1 MADLPTNLQD
11 LQDNATGIAAAVES
25 IATAITTKGGTVPNN
40 PGLVDFP
47 SAIGSIP
54 AGGSLGTKSI
64 LENGTYQASSDNLD
78 GYSSVTVNV
87 PSGVVKPV
95 RFYDYDG
102 TLITSYTAEEFAAL
116 ESLPANP
123 THAGLTSQGWNWSLS
138 DAKTFVANNGRLDVG
153 QMYATDDGRTRFY
166 ITLREGRLNPTLKLY
181 LYKNS
186 TVDVDWGD
194 GSAHSELSNTG
205 SAAYVGERHFYSAPG
220 KYVISVKVTS
230 GTVKLQ
236 SASTYISNVISNGSN
251 STSSPDVVYS
261 DTVTHVE
268 VGTDFTEIG
277 VYSFLMCHSLKTI
290 TLHNAITGISDYVF
304 SDADLS
310 ALIIPNGCTIC
321 GSYSIRR
328 NYNIKVVSL
337 PNSIT
342 TFGSNVFDSCYSLET
357 IVIPGTLTTTGNN
370 IFINCDSLKEAILS
384 VGITSLSGTG
394 FFNACKSLRSI
405 KLPTG
410 LTAIQTSMFNDC
422 VNLMD
427 VDVPNAVTSVG
438 NAAFNGCS
446 SLTSVKFPSGI
457 SFGSNVF
464 TNCISLAETCLPES
478 VVGLGGSM
486 YSGCKALITF
496 EPPEGIT
503 TIPTTICDTCSSLA
517 VMTIPSTVTS
527 IAGGATGSCGF
538 INIIKFKPLIPP
550 TLGNGTSIVAQS
562 WTQIL
567 VPFASYDAYMKPKSY
582 YPDPAVYTYY
592 AYGTFVNGETLPSSS
607 DNGAYTYTW
616 YASLD
621 DAVAGQNPITV
632 GNGNEVYAVGTQVI
646 VSIVMDFSNNTMEQ
660 VGNPQ
665 SLSVYSSIIR
675 CNVDNDG
682 TITKR
687 ADESGYNNNGTKGQV
702 MSYIPKFYYK
712 MTPITLDGV
721 HIRKAKWEVADT
733 KVDNSFKV
741 HPAFIDVN
749 GNEVDYFL
757 YGSFAAVGQNSS
769 GGYNTSYNTTDYK
782 LSSAGNYTP
791 SSSLT
796 RATARTM
803 ATNRGTGWYNA
814 GFKQLSAIQM
824 LIAVEYGFNS
834 QVAIGRGVVSGSI
847 KSTNSNTNDG
857 KSTAGSKTGSTT
869 PVYWRGIENLWGNI
883 WNWIDGININDHVP
897 YICNSY
903 SFEDDTATGYTQIG
917 FAMSSTIGWITAFGY
932 DANNDYTF
940 LPSETIASQDVPS
953 TIGDYYGTSDGGWRI
968 YPIGGSWVDND
979 YVGLFDIGAGNTSA
993 TSSQYFGARLMYV
1006 PTAATE

>member
-1 MADLPTNLQD
+1 MADLPTNLQT
-11 LQDNATGIAAAVES
+11 LQDNAADIALAVDS
-25 IATAITTKGGTVPNN
+25 IATAIAGKGGTLPNN
-40 PGLVDFP
+40 PGLMDFP
-47 SAIGSIP
+47 GGINSIP
-54 AGGSLGTKSI
+54 DPG
-64 LENGTYQASSDNLD
+64 D
-78 GYSSVTVNV
+78 
-87 PSGVVKPV
+87 VKPV

-102 TLITSYTAEEFAAL
+102 TLITSYTTQEFAAL

-123 THAGLTSQGWNWSLS
+123 THTGLTSQGWNWSLS
-138 DAKTFVANNGRLDVG
+138 DAKTFVANNGRLDIG

-166 ITLREGRLNPTLKLY
+166 ITLKEGRLNPTLKLY

-194 GSAHSELSNTG
+194 GSAHSELSNT
-205 SAAYVGERHFYSAPG
+205 SAAAYVGERHFFSAPG

-236 SASTYISNVISNGSN
+236 SATPYISNIISNGSA
-251 STSSPDVVYS
+251 SGSSPDVVYS
-261 DTVTHVE
+261 DAVTHVE

-277 VYSFLMCHSLKTI
+277 SYSFLMCHSLKTI
-290 TLHNAITGISDYVF
+290 TLHNAITGISDYAF
-304 SDADLS
+304 SETDLS
-310 ALIIPNGCTIC
+310 SIIIPNGCTTC
-321 GSYSIRR
+321 GTYSIRK
-328 NYNIKVVSL
+328 NYNLKVVSL

-342 TFGSNVFDSCYSLET
+342 TFGSYAFDSCYSLET
-357 IVIPGTLTTTGNN
+357 VVIPGSLTTTGNS
-370 IFINCDSLKEAILS
+370 IFNSCDSLKEAILG
-384 VGITSLSGTG
+384 VGITSLSGTA

-410 LTAIQTSMFNDC
+410 LTAIQASMFSDC

-427 VDVPNAVTSVG
+427 VDVPNTVTSVG
-438 NAAFNGCS
+438 NNAFNGCS
-446 SLTSVKFPSGI
+446 SLMSVEFPSNI
-457 SFGSNVF
+457 SFGSNAF

-478 VVGLGGSM
+478 VVSLGSSM
-486 YSGCKALITF
+486 YSGCKALATF

-503 TIPTTICDTCSSLA
+503 TIPSNICDTCSSLA

-538 INIIKFKPLIPP
+538 IDIIRFKPLIPP
-550 TLGNGTSIVAQS
+550 TLGNNNSIFTQS

-582 YPDPAVYTYY
+582 YPDPTINTYY

-607 DNGAYTYTW
+607 DNGSYTYTW

-632 GNGNEVYAVGTQVI
+632 GNGNEVYAVGTQII

-665 SLSVYSSIIR
+665 ALSVYNSIIR
-675 CNVDNDG
+675 CNVNDDG

-721 HIRKAKWEVADT
+721 HIRKAKWEIAAT
-733 KVDNSFKV
+733 KVDNTFKV

-769 GGYNTSYNTTDYK
+769 GTYNTSYNTTDYK
-782 LSSAGNYTP
+782 LSSAGGYTP
-791 SSSLT
+791 TSSLT
-796 RATARTM
+796 RATARIM

-847 KSTNSNTNDG
+847 KTTNSTTNDG
-857 KSTAGSKTGSTT
+857 KSTAGNKSNSTI
-869 PVYWRGIENLWGNI
+869 PVFWRGIENLWGNI
-883 WNWIDGININDHVP
+883 WNWIDGININEHVP
-897 YICNSY
+897 YICDSY
-903 SFEDDTATGYTQIG
+903 SFEDDTATGYSQIG
-917 FAMSSTIGWITAFGY
+917 FTMSSVIGYITAFGY

-940 LPSETIASQDVPS
+940 LPSETVSTQDPTEV
-953 TIGDYYGTSDGGWRI
+953 IGDYYGTSDGGWRI
-968 YPIGGSWVDND
+968 YPSGGSWVDGD
-979 YVGLFDIGAGNTSA
+979 YCGIFDIGAGNTSA